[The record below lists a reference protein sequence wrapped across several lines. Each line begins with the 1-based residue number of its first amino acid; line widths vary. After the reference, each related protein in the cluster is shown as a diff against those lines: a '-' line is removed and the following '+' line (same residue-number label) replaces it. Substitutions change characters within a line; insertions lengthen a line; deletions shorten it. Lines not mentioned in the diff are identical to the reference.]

1 MASARGLFDA
11 DRDACRQR
19 NVLPSECP
27 IQATLSASRSGH
39 KLRGFRFGT
48 SISPDLVSLRPCWR
62 LILADK
68 GKELQPKAVIE
79 ADYKRKRHEEEIRT
93 GERSGIELI

>member
-1 MASARGLFDA
+1 MSAYSYALCPASISGLDGPSGTRLDAQTGVLSKARL
-11 DRDACRQR
+11 RLVR
-19 NVLPSECP
+19 
-27 IQATLSASRSGH
+27 SR
-39 KLRGFRFGT
+39 T